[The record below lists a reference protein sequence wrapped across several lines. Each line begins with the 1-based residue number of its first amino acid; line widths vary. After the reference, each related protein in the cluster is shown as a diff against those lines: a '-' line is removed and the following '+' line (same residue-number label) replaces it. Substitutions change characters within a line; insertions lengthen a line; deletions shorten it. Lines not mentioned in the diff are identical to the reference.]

1 MGARNILRE
10 YGRAV
15 RNGSVVGAV
24 TVVRKHGLRRLHVG
38 FRVSR
43 DVARTRQSDLS
54 GLMTAI
60 SGGRK
65 W

>member
-1 MGARNILRE
+1 MIARDILRE
-10 YGRAV
+10 NGRAV
-15 RNGSVVGAV
+15 RNGCVVGTV

-38 FRVSR
+38 FRVST
-43 DVARTRQSDLS
+43 DVARTTQSDLS

-65 W
+65 